1 MRIFSSFWVWFL
13 VVMALVSPKEVLGRN
28 LLTIE
33 EAVSQAL
40 GENRALKASE
50 AEVSA
55 YKAKIGV
62 EASLEDPMFGVE
74 FEDIPTNASNPQGA
88 EEKSY
93 FVVQKIPFPS
103 KLLTKGAAAQ
113 KEYLSKKS
121 ALGAQQ
127 LAIIRE
133 TEHAYHRLYLAR
145 QSLKIISQLKS
156 LFISL
161 AKGEESAYLGDQS
174 SATNFLKAT
183 VERDQ
188 LRSEE
193 AMLKAQEIEMRS
205 QLNILRHRDPEEDFE
220 ISDLLNHLHDIP
232 SFDVLRERVLKN
244 HPEIMEAKKTE
255 EAMFTKASAVAQ
267 ENFLP
272 DFQTRVAYTDRG
284 RMADAWTLE
293 LMMNVP
299 FLWGKHYHEY
309 RESKALAQ
317 KSKRDY
323 EAVLE
328 KRISEL
334 KEVYARYE
342 STKKIDKIYRNE
354 VLPNSSIAIQSAQ
367 AAYQSGGIDFLNLV
381 DTMRLFKE
389 AELKGIE
396 AKVEYHKAITDLK
409 YAQGGVL

>member
-1 MRIFSSFWVWFL
+1 MSIFSNFVIGFL
-13 VVMALVSPKEVLGRN
+13 VVAALISPKGVSGKD

-40 GENRALKASE
+40 GENRELKASE
-50 AEVSA
+50 AEVRA
-55 YKAKIGV
+55 YKAKVGV

-74 FEDIPTNASNPQGA
+74 FEDIPLNASNPQSA

-103 KLLTKGAAAQ
+103 KLLTRGAAAQ

-133 TEHAYHRLYLAR
+133 TEHAYHRLYLAK
-145 QSLKIISQLKS
+145 QSLKIISELKS
-156 LFISL
+156 LFINL
-161 AKGEESAYLGDQS
+161 AAGEEAAYLGDQS
-174 SATNFLKAT
+174 NATNFLKAK
-183 VERDQ
+183 VERDR

-193 AMLKAQEIEMRS
+193 AMLKAQEVETRS
-205 QLNILRHRDPEEDFE
+205 QLNILRHRDPGEDYE
-220 ISDLLNHLHDIP
+220 IGDLINHLHDLP
-232 SFDVLRERVLKN
+232 SFDVLKERVLKN
-244 HPEIMEAKKTE
+244 HPEITEARKAE
-255 EAMFTKASAVAQ
+255 EAMLTKASAMAQ

-272 DFQTRVAYTDRG
+272 DFQTRVAYTDRD

-299 FLWGKHYHEY
+299 FLWGRNYHGY

-317 KSKRDY
+317 KSKRAY

-328 KRISEL
+328 KRLSEL

-342 STKKIDKIYRNE
+342 STKKVHKIYQSE
-354 VLPNSSIAIQSAQ
+354 VVPNASIAIQSAE
-367 AAYQSGGIDFLNLV
+367 AAYQSGGIDFLNMV
-381 DTMRLFKE
+381 DTLRLFEE
-389 AELKGIE
+389 AKLKGIE

-409 YAQGGVL
+409 YAIGGVL